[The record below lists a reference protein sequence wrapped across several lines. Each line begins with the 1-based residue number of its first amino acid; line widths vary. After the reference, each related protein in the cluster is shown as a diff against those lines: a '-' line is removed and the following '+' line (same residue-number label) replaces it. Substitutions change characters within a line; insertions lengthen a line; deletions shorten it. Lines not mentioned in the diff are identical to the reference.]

1 VKVRDN
7 NPAHVDPKQVADAVR
22 FHHAFFTTAPFVR
35 LLVNGGSIGD
45 IVPARGGK
53 AHAEVI
59 VQAAPWVSVS
69 RVTLYLNGQEIQR
82 WAVPAGTDPNRFHA
96 EMDVTTLHDGY
107 VVARVDGDKPLSPVV
122 GDGKTFTAYPFALTN
137 PVFLDVDGDGK
148 YRTGLPHN
156 HGAVAPSA
164 KTRK

>member
-1 VKVRDN
+1 MLARVGSGSHAAATGCVRAAAQ
-7 NPAHVDPKQVADAVR
+7 AH
-22 FHHAFFTTAPFVR
+22 
-35 LLVNGGSIGD
+35 
-45 IVPARGGK
+45 GGK

-69 RVTLYLNGQEIQR
+69 RVTLYLNGQEVQR

-96 EMDVTTLHDGY
+96 EMDLTTLHDGY
-107 VVARVDGDKPLSPVV
+107 VVARVDGEKPLSPVV

-156 HGAVAPSA
+156 HGTVAPSA
-164 KTRK
+164 RARK